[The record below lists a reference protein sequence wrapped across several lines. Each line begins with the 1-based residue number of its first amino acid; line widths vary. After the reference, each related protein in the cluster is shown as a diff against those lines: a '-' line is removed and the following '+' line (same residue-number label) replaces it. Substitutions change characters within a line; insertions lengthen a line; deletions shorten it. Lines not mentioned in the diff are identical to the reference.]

1 MEDDSNNSNTEQQ
14 QENETYHD
22 YQPVGSG
29 DLYHVWRGE
38 VIDER

>member
-14 QENETYHD
+14 ESDTYHD
-22 YQPVGSG
+22 YHPVGSG
-29 DLYHVWRGE
+29 DLYRVWRGE